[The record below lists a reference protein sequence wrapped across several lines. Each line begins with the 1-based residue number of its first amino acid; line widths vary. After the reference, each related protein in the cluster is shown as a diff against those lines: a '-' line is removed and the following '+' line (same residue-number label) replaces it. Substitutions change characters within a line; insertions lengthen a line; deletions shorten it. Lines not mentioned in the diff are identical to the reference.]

1 MDEARLQEMWDHH
14 EIRQMLA
21 TYCHGCDR
29 ADAAEM
35 ESVYC
40 EESWDDH
47 GPNKCDGKQFAKA
60 ILEEARRTTR
70 VVSHQLGQ
78 SLIRVNGQAAAAETY
93 FVATLIVDAAEG
105 ERMTQLG
112 GRYIDTLAREGDAW
126 KIKERLCL
134 RDWSSTGPIDPGYLK
149 TAGFIEG
156 RRGPADVSWGRLGLV
171 PEGA

>member
-1 MDEARLQEMWDHH
+1 MHEAKLQEMWDHH

-21 TYCHGCDR
+21 VYCHGCDR
-29 ADAAEM
+29 TDTAMMA
-35 ESVYC
+35 SVYC

-47 GPNKCDGKQFAKA
+47 GPNKCDGKQFSSL

-78 SLIRVNGQAAAAETY
+78 SLIRVTTDRAAAETY
-93 FVATLIVDAAEG
+93 FVATLIVDSADG

-112 GRYIDTLAREGDAW
+112 GRYVDTLAREHGAW

-134 RDWSSTGPIDPGYLK
+134 RDWSSTGLIDAGYLK

-156 RRGPADVSWGRLGLV
+156 ARGASDPSWHKLGLV
-171 PEGA
+171 PEPA